1 MHLLNNTTR
10 RLEPLVNKT
19 LLRLRPQN
27 VHIFLALLLVS
38 LCNVGKA
45 TLIPIT
51 GRFTVPLA
59 GVPVKVK
66 QQGGSWND
74 AVTATFTAFSRYDG
88 MCWVKAPGVWQGE
101 GEIDC
106 GDVRRISNNRSDNR
120 QSYSDRGRQ
129 SPQSSHSG
137 YSGQSNASTM
147 SSRARPAQLTTRD
160 RYLRT
165 AGFPTEDDYQSY
177 GGQGQ
182 QCEARSRS
190 DGMESYIPA
199 GFDDSLICKYCDVQ
213 GKGQNPG
220 KCYVRNA
227 NGTKGHHWVSEKVW
241 HELYGRRR
249 LAEDKLH
256 RRQLVALKTRASTN

>member
-147 SSRARPAQLTTRD
+147 SSRAPAQLTKRDQYLYGQGLRTEDCHEEEYNIARRKQASYGSGYNMTTAEATAAYGEPEVTTRD
-160 RYLRT
+160 YN
-165 AGFPTEDDYQSY
+165 F
-177 GGQGQ
+177 
-182 QCEARSRS
+182 
-190 DGMESYIPA
+190 
-199 GFDDSLICKYCDVQ
+199 
-213 GKGQNPG
+213 
-220 KCYVRNA
+220 
-227 NGTKGHHWVSEKVW
+227 
-241 HELYGRRR
+241 GRRR
-249 LAEDKLH
+249 LNATKSHGLPAADQLH
-256 RRQLVALKTRASTN
+256 RRQLAALKARASTN